1 VGTKRTEAPRWLVS
15 NRSVASAIWLL
26 LGSIFLWDISTHPE
40 DVSACF
46 AYPIPILASLFELKP
61 RPFLYAAA
69 ATALTLAGS
78 FELPSGDLP
87 LAAVLANRF
96 IAVATQWVVAVLV
109 GVQYR
114 RQVDM
119 HQQAEYQ
126 RRLVAILSHEIGTAL
141 TTVTGQTYRLAKLSE
156 QISPSDLK
164 ARAEKIRSA
173 AGRIEGIVGRIQ
185 FASSL
190 GDGTIPIR
198 RRTIDVRL
206 LLAKLLDQLK
216 EDQRYGAVELHASSE
231 PQVVEGDEMLL
242 RQLFENVVLN
252 SIKYSCSFN
261 APISIDV
268 APHAGA
274 VRITIIDNGGG
285 IAPDE
290 LPRVREPYY
299 RGKNSK
305 GTSGAGLGLYFV
317 ERIVEAHSGQ
327 LLIES
332 DVGKGTKVII
342 DLPQSRDTKP

>member
-1 VGTKRTEAPRWLVS
+1 
-15 NRSVASAIWLL
+15 
-26 LGSIFLWDISTHPE
+26 
-40 DVSACF
+40 
-46 AYPIPILASLFELKP
+46 
-61 RPFLYAAA
+61 
-69 ATALTLAGS
+69 
-78 FELPSGDLP
+78 
-87 LAAVLANRF
+87 
-96 IAVATQWVVAVLV
+96 
-109 GVQYR
+109 
-114 RQVDM
+114 M
-119 HQQAEYQ
+119 
-126 RRLVAILSHEIGTAL
+126 
-141 TTVTGQTYRLAKLSE
+141 
-156 QISPSDLK
+156 
-164 ARAEKIRSA
+164 
-173 AGRIEGIVGRIQ
+173 GRIQ

-198 RRTIDVRL
+198 RRTLNVRL

-216 EDQRYGAVELHASSE
+216 EDQRYGDVELHASSE

-261 APISIDV
+261 TPISIDV

-274 VRITIIDNGGG
+274 VRITIIDNGDG

-299 RGKNSK
+299 RGKSSK